1 MDENEDQHNR
11 FFYYDART
19 NTKFTDKAEI
29 NTLDLLKK
37 GKNKMIN
44 FELAQWIDFF
54 NARTKEEMK
63 MLQTIS
69 LPEIK
74 QAAEIVEYVNQD
86 KGLRIQA
93 EQREN
98 ALRAFR
104 SEIAGSKEEG
114 LKEGIEKGLK
124 QGIEKG
130 KEEGLKEGK
139 EEGLK
144 EGKEEGLKEGKEE
157 GLKEGKEKGL
167 KEGIEKGLKE
177 SKIET
182 AKNCLT
188 RGFDIETISA
198 ITGLTSQE
206 IEKLKIT
213 IYADT
218 MYYTK
223 KL

>member
-1 MDENEDQHNR
+1 VDENEEQHNR

-37 GKNKMIN
+37 GKNKMVN
-44 FELAQWIDFF
+44 FELSQWIDFF

-86 KGLRIQA
+86 KELRIQA

-114 LKEGIEKGLK
+114 LKEGIKKGLK
-124 QGIEKG
+124 EGIEKG
-130 KEEGLKEGK
+130 KEEGLKQ
-139 EEGLK
+139 
-144 EGKEEGLKEGKEE
+144 
-157 GLKEGKEKGL
+157 
-167 KEGIEKGLKE
+167 GIEKGLKE

-218 MYYTK
+218 IQCTK
-223 KL
+223 NL

>member
-1 MDENEDQHNR
+1 MDENEEQHNR

-37 GKNKMIN
+37 RKNKMIN
-44 FELAQWIDFF
+44 FELSQWIDFF

-114 LKEGIEKGLK
+114 LKEGIKKGLK
-124 QGIEKG
+124 EGIEKG
-130 KEEGLKEGK
+130 KEEGLKQ
-139 EEGLK
+139 
-144 EGKEEGLKEGKEE
+144 
-157 GLKEGKEKGL
+157 
-167 KEGIEKGLKE
+167 GIEKGLKE

-218 MYYTK
+218 MHYTK
-223 KL
+223 KF